1 VSDFDPRDGEHITDL
16 VLDEWLTGELSPEAH
31 ARADAHFA
39 GCERCRDK
47 RAAYQA
53 EHAAFLAQAPVLK
66 RPVAALPK
74 APKPWSKLM
83 MAGAGVLAAA
93 AAALLM
99 LPAAPGIEPPGTR
112 RKGGPSA
119 SFFIKHGERV
129 TRGVSGATV
138 QPGDALRFT
147 YTSDAPVHLALLGL
161 DARSASVYFP
171 SGARAVRMA
180 AGRDVALEFSVVLD
194 DQLGEEHI
202 HALFCS
208 EPVELDPLRAQLQST
223 RALNLPASCTAQRI
237 VLHKALPR

>member
-1 VSDFDPRDGEHITDL
+1 MSDFDPRDGEHITDL
-16 VLDEWLTGELSPEAH
+16 VLDEWLTGELSPEAQT
-31 ARADAHFA
+31 RTDAHFA
-39 GCERCRDK
+39 SCERCRDK

-66 RPVAALPK
+66 RPVVALPS
-74 APKPWSKLM
+74 PRRWPKLM
-83 MAGAGVLAAA
+83 MAAAGVLAAA
-93 AAALLM
+93 AAVLLM
-99 LPAAPGIEPPGTR
+99 LPTAPGMEPPGTR

-147 YTSDAPVHLALLGL
+147 YTSDLPVHLALLGL

-194 DQLGEEHI
+194 DQLGEEQI

-208 EPVELDPLRAQLQST
+208 EPVELEPLRATLART
-223 RALNLPASCTAQRI
+223 RALNTPASCIAQRI